1 MAYVSLELQQHLSAL
16 SALHHVESLLE
27 IIEFEAVGDDR
38 GKVETGNEHLL
49 HLVPGLPHF
58 TSVYSL
64 ESQSIE
70 NHLTPRDLSIVRLY
84 SKE

>member
-1 MAYVSLELQQHLSAL
+1 M
-16 SALHHVESLLE
+16 
-27 IIEFEAVGDDR
+27 GDDR

-64 ESQSIE
+64 EGERIE
-70 NHLTPRDLSIVRLY
+70 DYLAPRDLSRVRLD
-84 SKE
+84 SEKGNLRAGIHAVNHFPEGNRRT